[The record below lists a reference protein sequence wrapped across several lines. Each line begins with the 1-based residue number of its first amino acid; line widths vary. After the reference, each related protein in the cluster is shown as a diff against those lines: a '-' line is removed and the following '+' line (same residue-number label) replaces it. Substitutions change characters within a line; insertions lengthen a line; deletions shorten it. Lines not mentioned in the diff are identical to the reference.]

1 MRKMNN
7 AEYGAVVQAVDKLI
21 EAARIERRRERVGL
35 ECGVILANGFEL
47 WGWCSE
53 AETRGID
60 GTIDGHVLR
69 GLRERLI
76 LYEWYHVIRA
86 EEGLAAQAAETL
98 PERGDARLAE
108 KAAENLA
115 KWGMQD
121 FETLGLAVA
130 EEAGELAQA
139 ILQYLHEGGDRGRIM
154 EEAVDLGALC
164 LQVMAHFSVEHGGAA
179 AAEGAP
185 AGDVRFESP
194 PACEDYLR
202 EAMDYI
208 IDQIGWAD
216 KFPRQ
221 CHDRIRK
228 VCEAVKR
235 SEPLPFKPDRPAC
248 AASNT

>member
-1 MRKMNN
+1 MKS
-7 AEYGAVVQAVDKLI
+7 K
-21 EAARIERRRERVGL
+21 
-35 ECGVILANGFEL
+35 
-47 WGWCSE
+47 
-53 AETRGID
+53 T
-60 GTIDGHVLR
+60 T
-69 GLRERLI
+69 
-76 LYEWYHVIRA
+76 
-86 EEGLAAQAAETL
+86 QAAETL

-108 KAAENLA
+108 KAAANLA

-164 LQVMAHFSVEHGGAA
+164 LQVMEHGGAA
-179 AAEGAP
+179 APEGAP
-185 AGDVRFESP
+185 DGGVRGESP
-194 PACEDYLR
+194 PACSDYLR

-235 SEPLPFKPDRPAC
+235 AEPLPFKP
-248 AASNT
+248 NK